1 MKSEIVAIAKQMP
14 FVIRYVDKSCQIREE
29 FIQFLECEFGTS
41 WQELYLKLVHV
52 IRNLGLEIS
61 NFMMELVIWQGKK
74 VVYHPEF

>member
-14 FVIRYVDKSCQIREE
+14 FVICQIREE

-41 WQELYLKLVHV
+41 WQELYLKLVNV